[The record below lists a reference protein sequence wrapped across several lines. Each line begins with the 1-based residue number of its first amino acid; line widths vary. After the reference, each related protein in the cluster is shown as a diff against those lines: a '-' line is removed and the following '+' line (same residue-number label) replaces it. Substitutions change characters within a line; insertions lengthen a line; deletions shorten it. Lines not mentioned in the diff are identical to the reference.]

1 MEQLIF
7 VAILLLVGLIN
18 MIVRYL
24 RQGPEAS
31 TPGEA
36 RPKPAAT
43 RRAGPAGADEVVPTA
58 RPAAPVRSGREP
70 QQPRRRPPRNRCDDD
85 PGPVSGPRG
94 RAAFPLT
101 VREHM
106 ERRAFLRN
114 SLTVAAAL
122 GAAGV
127 PGLSALAH
135 AQGAPD
141 DREAAVDALVES
153 LAHAPMSLQALD
165 ILGTA
170 NFADAMGGIAVQ
182 GDSLIQK
189 LLLKVGLST
198 PAEEHPHGDHH
209 EHAFPLAN
217 LTLAAALNIVRASA
231 FGAEVRRQTIHES
244 ETTLVGVAMLMGLTS
259 VAKGIISSEGTAMQM
274 VDRDDVSIRRDPEET
289 IADSI
294 FQLTLLAAATQI
306 PLTSFGNAAIGNEEF
321 REVRLAFSE
330 LYRRFL
336 PVPSAEGEASRAEV
350 VAHIRGKLAECKNPV
365 ILRQVTKLLD
375 DTGLERRR
383 DFVAAL
389 EGAATWHTHD
399 LMTILMSTSCDD
411 SQAALG
417 DPGPLV
423 GLYQTYGVEF
433 LQALPSLVPYTIL
446 IGFERAMWAM
456 NRAGVQQPIFTK
468 AKWIYMRKFLKE
480 TWRNLIVYF
489 ATVAPEISSRI
500 TGTRRITG
508 SKAPDEGVGVTFSVL
523 EQILKDVEAII
534 TAFMDP
540 FLNDR
545 LLDTKKTRKAVA
557 DLQDATRQWYEAMG
571 RRVASRLFPPREGSE
586 HEARVARAEVLDDQA
601 VIVGQK
607 ESGGAPY
614 TYKKDELPQTLKD
627 IQIRLAAI
635 VDEAGI
641 EKFAAEL
648 REIRRTVGPQLER
661 EIEEELRRQGR
672 KPTVV
677 TALEVVRRNP
687 RARYLVD
694 VNYWHERIGPAL
706 TDTMFVVLLQGLHLP
721 FLLSTSERLMYDAAW
736 FKGMPLTAREVVSVL
751 YNNALG
757 LFADNWADCVAHA
770 RWLTNMYLSELAE
783 LYGELFGDFA
793 EVETALRS
801 GYFKDDSTRIIPERF
816 RTNAEQAATLV
827 GVLQRRYPGAAERLE
842 AALRRYLGTAE
853 DYYFKSMIMAMTIS
867 VVGAGKSLPGDS
879 THFTFAAGEKDFTLA
894 VTLLDFKRHPLY
906 HVWELIFSGAY
917 AMFVGPFLAQ
927 TFVAPLFG
935 NLAMG
940 TGAVETIK
948 GLMQAEFRKQ
958 YPGMAER
965 FEQLEAHLPK
975 KAQPPAPSR

>member
-1 MEQLIF
+1 M
-7 VAILLLVGLIN
+7 
-18 MIVRYL
+18 
-24 RQGPEAS
+24 
-31 TPGEA
+31 
-36 RPKPAAT
+36 
-43 RRAGPAGADEVVPTA
+43 
-58 RPAAPVRSGREP
+58 
-70 QQPRRRPPRNRCDDD
+70 
-85 PGPVSGPRG
+85 
-94 RAAFPLT
+94 
-101 VREHM
+101 
-106 ERRAFLRN
+106 
-114 SLTVAAAL
+114 
-122 GAAGV
+122 
-127 PGLSALAH
+127 
-135 AQGAPD
+135 
-141 DREAAVDALVES
+141 ES
-153 LAHAPMSLQALD
+153 LAHDPMSLQALD
-165 ILGTA
+165 IVGTA

-189 LLLKVGLST
+189 LLLKAGLSE
-198 PAEEHPHGDHH
+198 PAEEHLHRHT
-209 EHAFPLAN
+209 FPLAN

-231 FGAEVRRQTIHES
+231 FGAEVRRQTIHEI
-244 ETTLVGVAMLMGLTS
+244 ETTLIGVAMLMGLTS
-259 VAKGIISSEGTAMQM
+259 VAKGIISSEGTAIQM

-336 PVPSAEGEASRAEV
+336 PAPSEEREASREEI
-350 VAHIRGKLAECKNPV
+350 VAHVREKLADCKNPV
-365 ILRQVTKLLD
+365 IRRQVAKVLG
-375 DTGLERRR
+375 DTALERRR
-383 DFVAAL
+383 DFAAAL
-389 EGAATWHTHD
+389 QAAATWHTHD
-399 LMTILMSTSCDD
+399 LMTILMATSCDD
-411 SQAALG
+411 SQAAFG

-423 GLYQTYGVEF
+423 GLYQTYGIEF

-446 IGFERAMWAM
+446 IAFERAMWAM

-468 AKWIYMRKFLKE
+468 ARWIYMGRFLKE

-489 ATVAPEISSRI
+489 ATVAPEVSSKI
-500 TGTRRITG
+500 TGTRRTTG
-508 SKAPDEGVGVTFSVL
+508 SKAPDEGVGVSFSVL

-534 TAFMDP
+534 TAVMDP

-545 LLDTKKTRKAVA
+545 VLDTRKTRKAVA
-557 DLQDATRQWYEAMG
+557 DLQDATRRWHEAMG

-601 VIVGQK
+601 AIVGQK
-607 ESGGAPY
+607 ESGSAPY

-627 IQIRLAAI
+627 VQIRLAAI

-641 EKFAAEL
+641 DKFAAEL
-648 REIRRTVGPQLER
+648 SDIRRTVGPQLER
-661 EIEEELRRQGR
+661 EIEEELRRQGG

-677 TALEVVRRNP
+677 TALEVVRKNP
-687 RARYLVD
+687 RVRQLVD
-694 VNYWHERIGPAL
+694 VNHWHERIGPAL

-721 FLLSTSERLMYDAAW
+721 FLLSASERLMYDAAW

-783 LYGELFGDFA
+783 QYGELFGGFA
-793 EVETALRS
+793 EVETARKS
-801 GYFKDDSTRIIPERF
+801 SYFKDDSTRIIPERF
-816 RTNAEQAATLV
+816 RTNAEQAAALI
-827 GVLQRRYPGAAERLE
+827 GVVQRRYPGDAERLE
-842 AALRRYLGTAE
+842 AGLRRYLETAE
-853 DYYFKSMIMAMTIS
+853 DYYFKSMMMAMTIS

-917 AMFVGPFLAQ
+917 AMVAGPFLAK

-935 NLAMG
+935 KLVMG

-965 FEQLEAHLPK
+965 FEQLEAQLPK
-975 KAQPPAPSR
+975 RSQPPAPSR